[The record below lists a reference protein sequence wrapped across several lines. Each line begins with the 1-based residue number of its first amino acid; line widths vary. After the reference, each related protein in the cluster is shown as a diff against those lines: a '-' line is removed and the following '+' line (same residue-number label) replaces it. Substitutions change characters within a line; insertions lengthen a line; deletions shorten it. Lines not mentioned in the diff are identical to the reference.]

1 MIISN
6 RIKEII
12 EIIIESRDYVSIE
25 KISIK
30 MNISKRTIY
39 RELSEIKSILAKH
52 GIELLTAS
60 NKGIIAVGPKENIF
74 TLKQFLYDQNE
85 VLIIESNQRAD
96 FILLGLIQES
106 DYVKTEAIAI
116 DNNYPLSTV
125 RNDLKKIQE
134 KIARY
139 ELHIIQQKRQGI
151 IIKGSLIEKNHLL
164 TDIILDRV
172 EENIIYR
179 WLNKSEE
186 ENNPFLQRL
195 EEFGFK
201 NIIQQTHDS
210 LRIVLY
216 EEDSLTNIKTRDYL
230 EVVFLLAL
238 MLYYHGTVKRYAKYM
253 ESQKENPE
261 KRDLVN
267 KVVSKIGKDFSIILT
282 SEELTYI
289 QWVLQINMVKNDSHV
304 TTIRNHTLNEEIM
317 KFIESVEERMGISL
331 SRDQELKEG
340 LYTHMEKALARIRSN
355 MQITNP
361 ALDEIRQTYGE
372 LFFII
377 KQEINKIFLNDY
389 FPDDEIGYLLLYFA
403 ITLDKYA
410 KKAFRVLVICSGG
423 MGSSKMLA
431 NSLEREIPEIQIVK
445 TTSVVTLG
453 KETLGEY
460 DLILS
465 TIPLYLPE
473 DSYLRVSPMLHK
485 NEILKIKEKIRRHK
499 HSMLRR
505 IDNEERNDTLFQG
518 EYSENILNEVSV
530 INKLALSVI
539 SNFHVFEYNKS
550 QGLKNDKVASLS
562 DYRYKKLINHSLDIN
577 DTTEYISFLIPTTSI
592 AYYER
597 IYTELT
603 KPLIFVHRYIHPNQL
618 KSKNDIFY
626 NAVFVLY
633 PEKMQETERKTLKF
647 MVEFILEDVDFL
659 KGIKSYEE
667 KYLKNLLSYR
677 VRQYLIE
684 KLKG

>member
-1 MIISN
+1 
-6 RIKEII
+6 
-12 EIIIESRDYVSIE
+12 
-25 KISIK
+25 
-30 MNISKRTIY
+30 
-39 RELSEIKSILAKH
+39 
-52 GIELLTAS
+52 
-60 NKGIIAVGPKENIF
+60 
-74 TLKQFLYDQNE
+74 
-85 VLIIESNQRAD
+85 
-96 FILLGLIQES
+96 
-106 DYVKTEAIAI
+106 
-116 DNNYPLSTV
+116 
-125 RNDLKKIQE
+125 
-134 KIARY
+134 
-139 ELHIIQQKRQGI
+139 
-151 IIKGSLIEKNHLL
+151 
-164 TDIILDRV
+164 
-172 EENIIYR
+172 
-179 WLNKSEE
+179 
-186 ENNPFLQRL
+186 
-195 EEFGFK
+195 
-201 NIIQQTHDS
+201 
-210 LRIVLY
+210 
-216 EEDSLTNIKTRDYL
+216 
-230 EVVFLLAL
+230 
-238 MLYYHGTVKRYAKYM
+238 
-253 ESQKENPE
+253 
-261 KRDLVN
+261 
-267 KVVSKIGKDFSIILT
+267 
-282 SEELTYI
+282 
-289 QWVLQINMVKNDSHV
+289 
-304 TTIRNHTLNEEIM
+304 M